1 MAATRQTASLFA
13 DIVRAS
19 RARRTIKMADS
30 TGAAVT
36 GPDLLLRTLVARRY
50 LRRAVLGRDERYVGV
65 LLPPSV
71 GAAIANLA
79 LAFDR
84 RVPVNLNYT
93 LSAEMLDDCI
103 SRTGIRHVLTSRRF
117 MERIDARLDA
127 EPIFLEDLAANLSKS
142 DKVFGALESKLPDGV
157 LLRLL
162 GLDRVDADELLML
175 VFTSGTTG
183 VPKGVMLSFGNI
195 EANLAQVDHVVHW
208 TADDVVI
215 GVLPF
220 FHSFG
225 STVTLWAMATR
236 DIRVVYHTNPLEAQ
250 VVGRLTREHGG
261 TILPATPMFLRTYL
275 RRCDPADFA
284 GVELV
289 PVGAEKL
296 PPALGEEFAATFDV
310 DVFEG
315 YGATEMSP
323 LVAANVPVSR
333 SRGRPGE
340 WNRAGT
346 IGRPV
351 PGIRTRVVDPDT
363 GADLPPGEPGMLMLT
378 GPNMMRGYFDDPA
391 ATAKVIRDGWYVTG
405 DLATVDADGFI
416 HLKDRLSRFAKVAG
430 EMVPYATIE
439 DALMAILGCD
449 EIGMPR
455 AVVTSIPDEARGER
469 IVVVHTP
476 IEAAPD
482 DLRQRLSAAGLPNL
496 FIPSKDSFVEVPTL
510 PLVGV
515 GKLDLKAIRQVAL
528 DAARRPAAAGGRR

>member
-142 DKVFGALESKLPDGV
+142 DKLFGALESKLPDGM

-284 GVELV
+284 SVELV

-315 YGATEMSP
+315 YGATEMAP
-323 LVAANVPVSR
+323 LVAANVPDSRTRNSRRRSGRARDADADRAEHDAGLLRR
-333 SRGRPGE
+333 SRRDREGHPRRLVRDRRP
-340 WNRAGT
+340 
-346 IGRPV
+346 
-351 PGIRTRVVDPDT
+351 
-363 GADLPPGEPGMLMLT
+363 
-378 GPNMMRGYFDDPA
+378 
-391 ATAKVIRDGWYVTG
+391 RDG
-405 DLATVDADGFI
+405 
-416 HLKDRLSRFAKVAG
+416 R
-430 EMVPYATIE
+430 
-439 DALMAILGCD
+439 C
-449 EIGMPR
+449 
-455 AVVTSIPDEARGER
+455 
-469 IVVVHTP
+469 
-476 IEAAPD
+476 
-482 DLRQRLSAAGLPNL
+482 RQLHPPQGPAQ
-496 FIPSKDSFVEVPTL
+496 
-510 PLVGV
+510 PLC
-515 GKLDLKAIRQVAL
+515 Q
-528 DAARRPAAAGGRR
+528 GRRGDGSLRHDRGRIDGDPWLRRDRDATGRRHLHPGRGAR